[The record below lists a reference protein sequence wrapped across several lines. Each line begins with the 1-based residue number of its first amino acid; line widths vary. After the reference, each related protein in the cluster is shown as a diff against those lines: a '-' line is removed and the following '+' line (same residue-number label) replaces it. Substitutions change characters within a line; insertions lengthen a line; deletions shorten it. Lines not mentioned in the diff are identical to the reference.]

1 MTMCSPFAFLSCF
14 APPLKQGP
22 SHPLLLLRNRRT
34 CFSPLLCYIS
44 KAAGRAP
51 MLPQGRAC
59 AGKDK

>member
-34 CFSPLLCYIS
+34 CFSPQ
-44 KAAGRAP
+44 GRAP